1 MILSN
6 SYSSSYF
13 LTRDTKNSH
22 VMSPCSA
29 PGSVCGLIQGSEL
42 HPSVH
47 SFIIIIIIQRTLRFT
62 IVYTWSFSM
71 CMYMCACVLLF
82 FSGSLEF
89 KLHKTFS
96 MHLKNR
102 LLWSSGSIQSLS
114 HVQLCDPMDCSR
126 PGFPV
131 LHQLRELAQTHVHR
145 GSDAIQSSHPLSSP
159 SPPTFNLSQHQ
170 GLFQWVSSSHQVVK
184 MLEFQL
190 QHQSFQWIFRTDFL

>member
-1 MILSN
+1 MGTLLHVPWSLFCCCCSLIFNLITVLLSSSFEMKGTSSCTEMSLSN

-71 CMYMCACVLLF
+71 CMYMCACALLF

-96 MHLKNR
+96 MHLQNR
-102 LLWSSGSIQSLS
+102 LLWSSGSVQSLS

-131 LHQLRELAQTHVHR
+131 LH
-145 GSDAIQSSHPLSSP
+145 
-159 SPPTFNLSQHQ
+159 
-170 GLFQWVSSSHQVVK
+170 
-184 MLEFQL
+184 
-190 QHQSFQWIFRTDFL
+190 